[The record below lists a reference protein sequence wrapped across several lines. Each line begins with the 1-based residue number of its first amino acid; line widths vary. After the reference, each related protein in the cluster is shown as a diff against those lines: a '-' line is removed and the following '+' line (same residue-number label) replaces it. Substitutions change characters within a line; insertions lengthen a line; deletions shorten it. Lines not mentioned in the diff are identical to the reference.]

1 MNFAGLAFPAKI
13 ADSLREIEPWPCF
26 YRFRQTEVEILLHRL
41 DLQRV
46 NTILEIGCGI
56 AFNAVLLSAYAQKY
70 IATDLPEP
78 DPQTHT
84 RGMFLAQRLLDIV
97 DAKNIELVDCSAT
110 DLSKIESESVDV
122 VYSSYV
128 LEHIPPSDRD
138 RVMQEIHRVL
148 VEGGMVITVVP
159 NFMERV
165 WNYLRYYVKPPLRG
179 IYRACKY
186 LYLKM
191 RKRQNKPFVSSLDR
205 KSLSSARRR
214 IRIFPP
220 PHGLYKSSLQEL
232 LFHFPGRWDKL
243 HCRNKFKLLRKF
255 TINWTIP
262 WISRHTIYLY
272 EATKGLNKK
281 LGGRFPFKY
290 LGISYCIVAQK
301 IGRAYNS

>member
-1 MNFAGLAFPAKI
+1 MKNSRPFSEEI

-26 YRFRQTEVEILLHRL
+26 YRFRQTEVEILLHHL
-41 DLQRV
+41 NLPRV

-56 AFNAVLLSAYAQKY
+56 AFNAVLLSAYAWRY

-97 DAKNIELVDCSAT
+97 GAKNIELVDCSAT

-128 LEHIPPSDRD
+128 LEHIPPSYRD

-148 VEGGMVITVVP
+148 VEGGIVITVVP
-159 NFMERV
+159 NFVERA
-165 WNYLRYYVKPPLRG
+165 WNYLRHYVKPPLRG
-179 IYRACKY
+179 IYRVCKY
-186 LYLKM
+186 FYLKIG
-191 RKRQNKPFVSSLDR
+191 KYQTHPFVSFIRIKSSSSEPR
-205 KSLSSARRR
+205 K
-214 IRIFPP
+214 INIFPP
-220 PHGLYKSSLQEL
+220 PHGFYESSLQEL

-255 TINWTIP
+255 TISWTIP
-262 WISRHTIYLY
+262 WMSRHTIYLY
-272 EATKGLNKK
+272 EATRGLNKK

-301 IGRAYNS
+301 AKI